1 MGRQRCLHCNERKGT
16 GGLKETHEVVGKRAG
31 GRNSCRISG
40 LGVRASGGN
49 LAPLTAGT
57 RRAKKLGTAMGHCWS
72 GCFYCL
78 LPKLLFRNEF

>member
-16 GGLKETHEVVGKRAG
+16 SGPKETHEVVGKRAG

-57 RRAKKLGTAMGHCWS
+57 RRAKKLVLLWATVGAGVFIVCS
-72 GCFYCL
+72 QNCF
-78 LPKLLFRNEF
+78 